1 MSGIFGGIFPSNQIR
16 LEQRMKAAGD
26 ALRHRGP
33 DNEGLIIEEIAGT
46 TIVLGHKQLSI
57 TESIETGKQPLVT
70 SNNHYVISFDGEIYN
85 YLELRNELNRLGHQF
100 TTSYDAE
107 VLIKAWAEWG
117 TACLP
122 RLTGMFAFAIWD
134 RVNSSLTLCRDAF
147 GIKPLFYSL
156 QNGTLLF
163 ASEIRAIH
171 ALRNTPAEINHQR
184 AYEYLVRE
192 YYDANEETFFAGIT
206 HLLPGQVLH
215 FNLDTG
221 QADGPVSWNHFDIK
235 ENSTA
240 SFEQAA
246 EELRDIFLS
255 SVRLC
260 LRSQVPPAAM
270 LSGGLDS
277 SSIVCA
283 MRTIEPDMD
292 IRTFSFISPDS
303 GNSEEPW
310 IDTVN
315 HQVNAIPHKVTL
327 SADGL
332 MADLDRLIIGQGE
345 PFGSTS
351 LYAQYGV
358 CRQIQAAGVKVILD
372 GQGADGLL
380 AGNAGYPVPRT
391 HSLLE
396 QGRFIEAARFLSNWC
411 SWPNRNRMTE
421 LKRAVDE
428 MTTGRLNS
436 LIRHMAGHSIYP
448 PWVNVQKLNELGVTV
463 PHNRITTTDD
473 AYGRRLSAY
482 LRHVVTR
489 RGLPLLLRH
498 VDRNSMAFSIEARTP
513 FLSTELAHF
522 VMSLP
527 ESYLVSDKGETKSVL
542 RAAMRGIVPDVILD
556 RKDKVAFEA
565 PEYEWLKPHTNT
577 IKSWLTQDLNLSWID
592 KNRLV
597 REFELFMSGHRVL
610 PPQQLWRWICFS
622 RWQYLHGL

>member
-1 MSGIFGGIFPSNQIR
+1 MSGIFGGIFQSDQPG
-16 LEQRMKAAGD
+16 LEQRLNAAGR
-26 ALRHRGP
+26 ALSHRGP
-33 DNEGLIIEEIAGT
+33 DDEDRILEEYDGSLVAFGHRRLLITDPTDAA
-46 TIVLGHKQLSI
+46 
-57 TESIETGKQPLVT
+57 KQPFVA
-70 SNNHYVISFDGEIYN
+70 SNNRYVISFNGEIYN
-85 YLELRNELNRLGHQF
+85 YLQLRNELTGLGHQF
-100 TTSYDAE
+100 TTSSDTE

-117 TACLP
+117 VACLP
-122 RLTGMFAFAIWD
+122 RITGMFAFAIWD
-134 RVNSSLTLCRDAF
+134 RVNASITLCRDAF

-171 ALRNTPAEINHQR
+171 ALRNAPAEINHQR

-206 HLLPGQVLH
+206 HLLPGQVLR
-215 FNLDTG
+215 FNLGTR
-221 QADGPVSWNHFDIK
+221 QVEKPVSWNHFDIS

-246 EELRDIFLS
+246 EELRDIFLR
-255 SVRLC
+255 SVQLH
-260 LRSQVPPAAM
+260 LRSEVPLAAM

-292 IRTFSFISPDS
+292 LRTFSFIVPDS

-310 IDTVN
+310 VDAIN
-315 HQVNAIPHKVTL
+315 HHVNAISHKVTL
-327 SADGL
+327 SSDGL
-332 MADLDRLIIGQGE
+332 MADLDHLILSQGE

-358 CRQIQAAGVKVILD
+358 CRRIQATGVKVILD

-380 AGNAGYPVPRT
+380 AGNAGYPVPRM

-396 QGRFIEAARFLSNWC
+396 RGKFIEAARFLSNWC

-436 LIRHMAGHSIYP
+436 LIRRMAGHSIYP
-448 PWVNVQKLNELGVTV
+448 PWVHIQKLNELGVTV

-473 AYGRRLSAY
+473 AYGRRLPAY

-513 FLSTELAHF
+513 FLSTELARF

-542 RAAMRGIVPDVILD
+542 RSAMRGIVPDAILD
-556 RKDKVAFEA
+556 RRDKVAFEA
-565 PEYEWLKPHTNT
+565 PEYEWLKPHVKT
-577 IKSWLTQDLNLSWID
+577 INSWLTQDLNLSWID
-592 KNRLV
+592 NNRV
-597 REFELFMSGHRVL
+597 AREFDLFMSGHRVL
-610 PPQQLWRWICFS
+610 PPQQVWRWICFS
-622 RWQYLHGL
+622 RWQHLHGL